1 MTQRCGFGNGKV
13 LARLAAQYD
22 CKQIG
27 KGRLTSDAVVATST
41 GRLRLTVITAN
52 MRDFS
57 KLAEFRPF
65 HWRVE
70 NPHASQLVL
79 KKQVRAATSRRLT
92 HSLAT
97 WVGLCNRRSSNRTTA
112 PGSTRVLT
120 TLLGKSRDGRKESSQ
135 IRCTKM
141 VTAAA
146 VTEPIRHSA
155 TVSVLYLRA
164 GGPTGH

>member
-1 MTQRCGFGNGKV
+1 VTQRCGFGNGKV

-27 KGRLTSDAVVATST
+27 KGRLTSDALVATST

-70 NPHASQLVL
+70 NPHASQL
-79 KKQVRAATSRRLT
+79 
-92 HSLAT
+92 
-97 WVGLCNRRSSNRTTA
+97 GA
-112 PGSTRVLT
+112 P
-120 TLLGKSRDGRKESSQ
+120 
-135 IRCTKM
+135 
-141 VTAAA
+141 
-146 VTEPIRHSA
+146 
-155 TVSVLYLRA
+155 SVLISRPQETGP
-164 GGPTGH
+164 GGNIEAFDAFACDLGRTM

>member
-27 KGRLTSDAVVATST
+27 KGRLTSDALVATST

-70 NPHASQLVL
+70 NPHASQLGV
-79 KKQVRAATSRRLT
+79 
-92 HSLAT
+92 
-97 WVGLCNRRSSNRTTA
+97 
-112 PGSTRVLT
+112 P
-120 TLLGKSRDGRKESSQ
+120 
-135 IRCTKM
+135 
-141 VTAAA
+141 
-146 VTEPIRHSA
+146 
-155 TVSVLYLRA
+155 SVLISR
-164 GGPTGH
+164 PQETGRGANIEAFDAFACDLGRTM